1 MKSQLQLGVVM
12 PERVIFLDFDGV
24 LVTKASQA
32 RYKAWYNRTPEE
44 LRQSRLDRDC
54 MKIDDDAIAALKLII
69 EETGAKIV
77 VSSSWRIGRTL
88 EHIAT
93 VLRANNFHH
102 EIIGKTPTRDRK
114 SIGRGGQIQK
124 WLDKT
129 ERDIESFVILDDNS
143 DMAHLMDRLV
153 QCDCPSQIGL
163 TLDDAQRAVD
173 LLEQP
178 L

>member
-1 MKSQLQLGVVM
+1 MKSQLQFGVVM

-32 RYKAWYNRTPEE
+32 RYKEWYNKTDEW
-44 LRQSRLDRDC
+44 LKQSRLDRDC
-54 MKIDDDAIAALKLII
+54 MKIDPDALAALKLIV
-69 EETGAKIV
+69 EETGAKV
-77 VSSSWRIGRTL
+77 VISSSWRIGRTL

-93 VLRANNFHH
+93 VLRANGFHH
-102 EIIGKTPTRDRK
+102 EIIGKTPTRNRGT
-114 SIGRGGQIQK
+114 IGRGGQIQQ

-129 ERDIESFVILDDNS
+129 DREIESFVILDDNS

-173 LLEQP
+173 LLETP